1 MNLAGGVERDSEL
14 GNALMELEQAR
25 VSPWYRVSFDST
37 AYADSV
43 FYVQLAA
50 IRQFEAMQARKD
62 QDHQEEWMMRQRE
75 KTKKVADLPNGEIIE
90 RLVQSVQET
99 VKVLGE
105 EIDELEV
112 RQSGMTEQ

>member
-1 MNLAGGVERDSEL
+1 MVYDVAAHADPICHGI
-14 GNALMELEQAR
+14 
-25 VSPWYRVSFDST
+25 
-37 AYADSV
+37 YA
-43 FYVQLAA
+43 QLAA

-75 KTKKVADLPNGEIIE
+75 KTKKVADLPNGEVID
-90 RLVQSVQET
+90 RLVQSVQDI

-112 RQSGMTEQ
+112 RCS

>member
-1 MNLAGGVERDSEL
+1 VIHES
-14 GNALMELEQAR
+14 
-25 VSPWYRVSFDST
+25 
-37 AYADSV
+37 AYADSIRHV
-43 FYVQLAA
+43 ICVQLAA

-75 KTKKVADLPNGEIIE
+75 KTKKVADLPNGKVID
-90 RLVQSVQET
+90 RLVQSVQDV

-112 RQSGMTEQ
+112 RCS

>member
-1 MNLAGGVERDSEL
+1 
-14 GNALMELEQAR
+14 
-25 VSPWYRVSFDST
+25 
-37 AYADSV
+37 
-43 FYVQLAA
+43 VQLAA

-75 KTKKVADLPNGEIIE
+75 KTKKVADLPNGEVVD
-90 RLVQSVQET
+90 RLVQSVQDV

-112 RQSGMTEQ
+112 RCS